1 MVLSCKIMF
10 KKSEGRLNKGSFN
23 KMKKGDI
30 IVFENSELGFN

>member
-1 MVLSCKIMF
+1 MF